1 MMETRG
7 KSIELILPDNRDEP
21 GASFSGPALE
31 RVLGL
36 AALQTGAYKSQPQE
50 TVALILCGA
59 NFDSASLA

>member
-1 MMETRG
+1 METRG

-36 AALQTGAYKSQPQE
+36 AALH
-50 TVALILCGA
+50 
-59 NFDSASLA
+59 